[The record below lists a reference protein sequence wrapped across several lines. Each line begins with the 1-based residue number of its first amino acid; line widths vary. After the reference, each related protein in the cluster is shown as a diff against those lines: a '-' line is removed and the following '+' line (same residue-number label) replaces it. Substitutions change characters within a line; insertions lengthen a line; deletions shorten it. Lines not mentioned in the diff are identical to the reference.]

1 MIYDTN
7 LEQCAEVCNL
17 GLTKVMEHCYTYA
30 VQGLVTYTYALNC
43 RLWQSLKVTWYCA
56 FSDPSDAQF
65 KEHLQGQKSKRR
77 QSFDTRCHLVVNICI
92 KLNFFSFP
100 YSHRR

>member
-30 VQGLVTYTYALNC
+30 VQGLVTYTYTLNC
-43 RLWQSLKVTWYCA
+43 RLSLSHYSMITDEFCLYGMI
-56 FSDPSDAQF
+56 S
-65 KEHLQGQKSKRR
+65 
-77 QSFDTRCHLVVNICI
+77 VNKKQNYNIENRDF
-92 KLNFFSFP
+92 LSRP
-100 YSHRR
+100 